1 MSTQSAVKFRP
12 SLSISDIQFIYDTL
26 HTLPSSP
33 QQQSILASL
42 HKMILKARH
51 GITQPSHL
59 ATGKQSIESQLGFS
73 SQDHTIEILLDAW
86 NSNPSILSQAQILR
100 IQHHR
105 YTHDMMS
112 PSEEYQYEQ
121 LVENTQW
128 QK

>member
-12 SLSISDIQFIYDTL
+12 SLSISDIQFIYDAI
-26 HTLPSSP
+26 HALPASP
-33 QQQSILASL
+33 QQQSILASF
-42 HKMILKARH
+42 HKLILKAKH
-51 GITQPSHL
+51 GIITPSHL
-59 ATGKQSIESQLGFS
+59 ALGKQSIESQLGFS
-73 SQDHTIEILLDAW
+73 SQDHTIETLLDAW

-128 QK
+128 QR

>member
-1 MSTQSAVKFRP
+1 MAGIKFRP
-12 SLSISDIQFIYDTL
+12 SLTIDDIQFIYDTL

-73 SQDHTIEILLDAW
+73 SQDHTIETLLDAW

-128 QK
+128 QR